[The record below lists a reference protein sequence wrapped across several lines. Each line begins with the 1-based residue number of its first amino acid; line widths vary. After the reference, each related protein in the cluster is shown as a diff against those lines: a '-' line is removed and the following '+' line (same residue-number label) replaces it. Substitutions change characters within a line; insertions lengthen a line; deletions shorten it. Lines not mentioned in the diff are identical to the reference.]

1 MATSFE
7 KKLDKDFWYYL
18 TLAKEVYENFSTDD
32 EKNSCEVRLFP
43 FIFSGFL
50 WSYNFLSFRKLRF
63 CNCRAKLFFIKMMW
77 FS

>member
-32 EKNSCEVRLFP
+32 EKNSCEVRHFP
-43 FIFSGFL
+43 FYFFWFFVIVQFFKFSQTQIL
-50 WSYNFLSFRKLRF
+50 QLSRK
-63 CNCRAKLFFIKMMW
+63 ALFY
-77 FS
+77 